1 MIQDTSAQ
9 TGIFRL
15 DRKDLPALQ
24 AAAIELGQAFYLV
37 DLSHARNVPGFIK
50 AMRRDLQFPEWFGG
64 NLDALNDCLTDF
76 SWHPASG
83 YVIALSGSEMLR
95 ATPTS
100 LATLNEVLSCAVE
113 EWERRDVPFRI
124 FYLQDRSAH

>member
-24 AAAIELGQAFYLV
+24 AAARELGQAFYLV

-76 SWHPASG
+76 SWRPASG

-113 EWERRDVPFRI
+113 EWERRDGPFRI
-124 FYLQDRSAH
+124 FYLQDRSAR

>member
-24 AAAIELGQAFYLV
+24 AAARELGQAFYLV
-37 DLSHARNVPGFIK
+37 DLIHARNVPGFIK

-76 SWHPASG
+76 SWRPASG

-124 FYLQDRSAH
+124 FYLQDRSAR

>member
-15 DRKDLPALQ
+15 DRKDVPALQ

-76 SWHPASG
+76 SWRPASG

-124 FYLQDRSAH
+124 FYLQDRSAR

>member
-24 AAAIELGQAFYLV
+24 AAARELGQAFYLV

-76 SWHPASG
+76 SWRPASG

-124 FYLQDRSAH
+124 FYLQDRSAR

>member
-76 SWHPASG
+76 SWRPASG

>member
-1 MIQDTSAQ
+1 MIQDTNAQ

-76 SWHPASG
+76 SWRPASG

-124 FYLQDRSAH
+124 FYLQDRSAR

>member
-76 SWHPASG
+76 SWRPASG

-124 FYLQDRSAH
+124 FYLQDRSAR

>member
-24 AAAIELGQAFYLV
+24 AAARELGQAFYLV

-76 SWHPASG
+76 SWRPASG

>member
-1 MIQDTSAQ
+1 MIQDTNAQ

-24 AAAIELGQAFYLV
+24 AAARVLGQAFYLV

-76 SWHPASG
+76 SWRPASG

>member
-1 MIQDTSAQ
+1 MTADSSPL

-24 AAAIELGQAFYLV
+24 AAATELGQAFFLV

-50 AMRRDLQFPEWFGG
+50 ALKRDLHFPDWFGN

-76 SWHPASG
+76 SWHEAPG
-83 YVIALSGSEMLR
+83 YVLLIRGADRLHADESAFAAL
-95 ATPTS
+95 
-100 LATLNEVLSCAVE
+100 NAVFA
-113 EWERRDVPFRI
+113 D
-124 FYLQDRSAH
+124 A

>member
-1 MIQDTSAQ
+1 MIQDTNAQ

-24 AAAIELGQAFYLV
+24 AAARELGQAFYLV

-76 SWHPASG
+76 SWRPASG

>member
-24 AAAIELGQAFYLV
+24 AAARELGQAFYLV

-76 SWHPASG
+76 SWRPASG

-113 EWERRDVPFRI
+113 EWERRDIPFRI
-124 FYLQDRSAH
+124 FYLQDRSAR

>member
-24 AAAIELGQAFYLV
+24 AAARELGQAFYLV

-124 FYLQDRSAH
+124 FYLQDRSAR

>member
-24 AAAIELGQAFYLV
+24 AAARELGQAFYLV

-76 SWHPASG
+76 SWRPASG
-83 YVIALSGSEMLR
+83 YVIAVSGSEMLR

-124 FYLQDRSAH
+124 FYLQDRSAR

>member
-76 SWHPASG
+76 SWRPASG

-113 EWERRDVPFRI
+113 EWKRRDVPFRI
-124 FYLQDRSAH
+124 FYLQDRSAR

>member
-24 AAAIELGQAFYLV
+24 AAARELGQAFYLV

-76 SWHPASG
+76 SWRPASG

-100 LATLNEVLSCAVE
+100 LAILNEVLSCAVE

-124 FYLQDRSAH
+124 FYLQDRSAR

>member
-1 MIQDTSAQ
+1 MIQDTNAQ

-24 AAAIELGQAFYLV
+24 AAARELGQAFYLV

-76 SWHPASG
+76 SWRPASG
-83 YVIALSGSEMLR
+83 YVIAVSGSEMLR

-124 FYLQDRSAH
+124 FYLQDRSAR

>member
-24 AAAIELGQAFYLV
+24 AAARELGQAFYLV
-37 DLSHARNVPGFIK
+37 DLSHACNVPGFIK

-76 SWHPASG
+76 SWRPASG

-124 FYLQDRSAH
+124 FYLQDRSAC

>member
-24 AAAIELGQAFYLV
+24 AAARELGQAFYLV

-76 SWHPASG
+76 SWRPASG
-83 YVIALSGSEMLR
+83 SVITLSGSEMLR
-95 ATPTS
+95 ATPPS

-124 FYLQDRSAH
+124 FYLQDRSAR

>member
-1 MIQDTSAQ
+1 MIQDTNAQ

-24 AAAIELGQAFYLV
+24 AAARELGQAFYLV

-76 SWHPASG
+76 SWRPASG

-124 FYLQDRSAH
+124 FYLQDRSAR

>member
-24 AAAIELGQAFYLV
+24 AAARELGQAFYLV

-76 SWHPASG
+76 SWRPASG

-124 FYLQDRSAH
+124 FYLQDRSAC

>member
-76 SWHPASG
+76 SWRPASG
-83 YVIALSGSEMLR
+83 YVIAVSGSEMLR

-124 FYLQDRSAH
+124 FYLQDRSAR

>member
-37 DLSHARNVPGFIK
+37 DLSHAHNVPGFIK

-76 SWHPASG
+76 SWRPASG
-83 YVIALSGSEMLR
+83 YVIAVSGSEMLR

-124 FYLQDRSAH
+124 FYLQDRSAR